1 MEPFAASPAVVGH
14 RGAPRLARENT
25 PESFAAAAAAGA
37 SWVELDARPCADG
50 LVVHHDP
57 CTPDG
62 VALVARTTAA
72 LADRGVAEL
81 CAALAGLPPGL
92 GVDIEVK
99 NARREP
105 GHDPTGGLARRVAV
119 VAAAAARDRPVCTS
133 SFDVAT
139 VRTLVA
145 GAPDVPAGLLLRPA
159 VRASEGVK
167 LAAATGARLVCP
179 HVVTPRLSRA
189 YVEAAHAAGLAV
201 LVWTVDRPSRARA
214 LAAAGVDAL
223 CTNDPPGLVAALE
236 DHRQVTPPA

>member
-1 MEPFAASPAVVGH
+1 MEPFAATPAVVGH
-14 RGAPRLARENT
+14 RGAPRLAHENT

-37 SWVELDARPCADG
+37 SWVELDVRPCADG

-57 CTPDG
+57 RTSDG
-62 VALVARTTAA
+62 VPLVSRTAAA

-92 GVDIEVK
+92 GVDVEVK

-105 GHDPTGGLARRVAV
+105 GHDPTGALARRVAA
-119 VAAAAARDRPVCTS
+119 VAAAVARDRPVCTS

-139 VRTLVA
+139 VRTLA
-145 GAPDVPAGLLLRPA
+145 SSAPDVPAGLLLHPA
-159 VRASEGVK
+159 LRASEGVR
-167 LAAATGARLVCP
+167 LAAAAGARMVCP

-189 YVEAAHAAGLAV
+189 YVEAAHATGLAV
-201 LVWTVDRPSRARA
+201 LVWTVDRPSRARL

-223 CTNDPPGLVAALE
+223 CTNDPPGLVAAL
-236 DHRQVTPPA
+236 RGSGPIRPPE